1 MRIVGTPHMTLLTT
15 LMWECN
21 LERLQRL
28 QCMEGLVPLWEEGL
42 PERLGHL
49 RCLLLNS
56 CGLTAIPPG
65 MPRHLKGLH
74 PYRCECHQC
83 CSFEMHQMNQKS

>member
-1 MRIVGTPHMTLLTT
+1 MAGSPHMTLLTT

-65 MPRHLKGLH
+65 MPRHLQGPH
-74 PYRCECHQC
+74 PYVARVIDAVR
-83 CSFEMHQMNQKS
+83 FKPTK